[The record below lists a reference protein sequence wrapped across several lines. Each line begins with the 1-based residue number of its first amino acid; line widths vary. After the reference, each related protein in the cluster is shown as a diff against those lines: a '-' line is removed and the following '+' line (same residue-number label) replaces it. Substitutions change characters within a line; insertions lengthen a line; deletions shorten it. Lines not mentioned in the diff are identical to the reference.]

1 MTVIDVDQDV
11 IDLLNILYSDERVP
25 SNFRINFVCA
35 DYMSYKHDRVDLI
48 IGNPPF
54 TKING
59 EYRKELLKN
68 NENKDSTNL
77 AELMLEK
84 ALKTSDYV
92 SFIMPK
98 NLLNTPEYEATRK
111 FLSRFSINSILD
123 FGEKGFKGVLVETI
137 NLIIDTN
144 GVDPFIEVFSITNN
158 ERIKQKKEYIF
169 SPEFPYWVIYRN
181 DFFDQVYKK
190 MDFGVFDVFRDR
202 QITNNNTFLTKD
214 KKHSIRVLKSRNILD
229 SGEIVD
235 IENYDSFIDGETLSK
250 LSIGKFLDETNV
262 YLTPNMTYKPRLIKK
277 GKGYVVN
284 GSVAILIPKNL
295 GISFSQ
301 KQLDYISSEEFR
313 KFYKIA
319 RNYQT
324 RSLNVDK
331 SSVYWF
337 GIEQNSK

>member
-1 MTVIDVDQDV
+1 
-11 IDLLNILYSDERVP
+11 
-25 SNFRINFVCA
+25 
-35 DYMSYKHDRVDLI
+35 
-48 IGNPPF
+48 
-54 TKING
+54 
-59 EYRKELLKN
+59 
-68 NENKDSTNL
+68 
-77 AELMLEK
+77 
-84 ALKTSDYV
+84 
-92 SFIMPK
+92 
-98 NLLNTPEYEATRK
+98 
-111 FLSRFSINSILD
+111 
-123 FGEKGFKGVLVETI
+123 
-137 NLIIDTN
+137 
-144 GVDPFIEVFSITNN
+144 
-158 ERIKQKKEYIF
+158 
-169 SPEFPYWVIYRN
+169 
-181 DFFDQVYKK
+181 

-235 IENYDSFIDGETLSK
+235 IENYDSFIDRETLSK

-284 GSVAILIPKNL
+284 GSVAILIPKSL
-295 GISFSQ
+295 DITFSQ

-331 SSVYWF
+331 CSVYWF